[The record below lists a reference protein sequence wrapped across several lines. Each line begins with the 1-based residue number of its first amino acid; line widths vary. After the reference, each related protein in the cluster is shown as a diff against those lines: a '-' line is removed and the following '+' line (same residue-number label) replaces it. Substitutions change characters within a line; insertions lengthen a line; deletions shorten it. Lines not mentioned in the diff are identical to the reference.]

1 MANCY
6 LVNVWCASPCD
17 RSDLLIALIPVTVLF
32 NRSCYLCLHR
42 ASRTAPSEL
51 LRAELGFNTVS
62 LNSEPRLFTRP
73 GSAGFRGDGRKQH
86 GRQGGQKA
94 SRGGEARA
102 GPQREVE
109 AETQMEGRTEGWRS
123 GQEKAFREP
132 KKAVK

>member
-6 LVNVWCASPCD
+6 LVNVWCARPCA
-17 RSDLLIALIPVTVLF
+17 RSDLLIALIPVTVPF

-42 ASRTAPSEL
+42 ASPTAPSEL

-62 LNSEPRLFTRP
+62 LNSEPRLFTGP

-102 GPQREVE
+102 GPQREVDRGRDTNGRQNRGL
-109 AETQMEGRTEGWRS
+109 AFWAREGVQRTEES
-123 GQEKAFREP
+123 S
-132 KKAVK
+132 